1 MPYYQLGV
9 GHFLALLTKTTKL
22 LVAERTSLAL
32 RIEIGSGGDAEE
44 TSVKIVW
51 EQSVYWGSAPVFCTF
66 CDQAVRPIRSGANQ
80 LLIGVIYDCHSVMQ
94 GEACNQCIALGTEGI
109 KALLASRLETLRAK
123 IVELEAL
130 AQGEL
135 HLPSIEQEF
144 QVHRRD
150 GS

>member
-1 MPYYQLGV
+1 M
-9 GHFLALLTKTTKL
+9 GHFFVLLAKTTKF

-32 RIEIGSGGDAEE
+32 RIEISSGGDAEE

-66 CDQAVRPIRSGANQ
+66 CGQAVRPIHSGANQ
-80 LLIGVIYDCHSVMQ
+80 LLIGVIYDCHSVMH
-94 GEACNQCIALGTEGI
+94 GEACNQCIALGSEGI
-109 KALLASRLETLRAK
+109 KALLTSRIETLRAR
-123 IVELEAL
+123 VSELEAL

-135 HLPSIEQEF
+135 HLPSIEQAF

>member
-1 MPYYQLGV
+1 M
-9 GHFLALLTKTTKL
+9 GHFFVLLAKTTKF

-32 RIEIGSGGDAEE
+32 RVEISSGGDAEE

-51 EQSVYWGSAPVFCTF
+51 EQSVYWGSAPVFCTL
-66 CDQAVRPIRSGANQ
+66 CGQAVRPIHSGANQ
-80 LLIGVIYDCHSVMQ
+80 LLIGVIYDCHSVMH
-94 GEACNQCIALGTEGI
+94 GEACNQCIALGSEGI
-109 KALLASRLETLRAK
+109 KALLASRIETLRAR
-123 IVELEAL
+123 VSELEAL

-135 HLPSIEQEF
+135 HLPSIEQAF